1 MQQNK
6 NGSLRNCE
14 LIDHTMIHLKTL
26 VIVAMLAS
34 VAQFAEGTV
43 KPGSCP
49 VTSGF
54 SLCTPDQ
61 CNKNRFDADC
71 ADALKCCWEGCKYIC
86 INPT

>member
-34 VAQFAEGTV
+34 VAQFAEGLRV
-43 KPGSCP
+43 HNIYLIFYYSDNSN
-49 VTSGF
+49 VSI
-54 SLCTPDQ
+54 S
-61 CNKNRFDADC
+61 
-71 ADALKCCWEGCKYIC
+71 
-86 INPT
+86 